1 MTVSHSFVVIGQT
14 NHVLS
19 VFCTTTKNLLSHE
32 QYSRMLT
39 EAPVARRK
47 WDMKVQKSTQRGH
60 LYMITWLS
68 NELTN
73 WNKKLLFL
81 ACSSFSHKQSYK

>member
-1 MTVSHSFVVIGQT
+1 MTVSHPLVVIGHT

-19 VFCTTTKNLLSHE
+19 VFWTTTKNLLSHE

-47 WDMKVQKSTQRGH
+47 WDMKVQKSTHCGH
-60 LYMITWLS
+60 LYVITGLS
-68 NELTN
+68 RELT
-73 WNKKLLFL
+73 
-81 ACSSFSHKQSYK
+81 S